1 MKTVVSTVAPQRFEK
16 YRVSF
21 PEGWDVH
28 FIHRPYTD
36 AELTEVCKQADYL
49 LVDSVDPVSA
59 DVIASCP
66 KLKLIH
72 TEGVGFDKVDA
83 AAAKAV
89 GIPVCNNRAVN
100 NGAVAE
106 HTIGLMLAAMR
117 RTALCTAQIRSEGYA
132 ACQRTFRATG
142 EHEIAGKQ
150 IGLIGIGAI
159 GREVAKR
166 LSAWGCEIC
175 YYDAFRPNEE
185 TEQALGVRYLPL
197 DELIATSDVISVHVP
212 VLESTYHMLSRA
224 QFAAMKSGAV
234 VINTARGEIIDSEA
248 LAEALENGSIAAAA
262 LDTVEPE
269 PMPDTHPLAKLSE
282 QAAARLTF
290 TPHVGGTTDEA
301 FTRMLQWAIANFV
314 RVENGEKPVNCVNG
328 LGA

>member
-1 MKTVVSTVAPQRFEK
+1 MKTVVSTVASQRFEK
-16 YRVSF
+16 YGVSF
-21 PEGWDVH
+21 PEGWNVH

-36 AELTEVCKQADYL
+36 AELTEACKQADYL

-132 ACQRTFRATG
+132 ACQRTFRA
-142 EHEIAGKQ
+142 A
-150 IGLIGIGAI
+150 
-159 GREVAKR
+159 
-166 LSAWGCEIC
+166 
-175 YYDAFRPNEE
+175 
-185 TEQALGVRYLPL
+185 
-197 DELIATSDVISVHVP
+197 
-212 VLESTYHMLSRA
+212 
-224 QFAAMKSGAV
+224 
-234 VINTARGEIIDSEA
+234 
-248 LAEALENGSIAAAA
+248 
-262 LDTVEPE
+262 
-269 PMPDTHPLAKLSE
+269 
-282 QAAARLTF
+282 
-290 TPHVGGTTDEA
+290 
-301 FTRMLQWAIANFV
+301 
-314 RVENGEKPVNCVNG
+314 
-328 LGA
+328 